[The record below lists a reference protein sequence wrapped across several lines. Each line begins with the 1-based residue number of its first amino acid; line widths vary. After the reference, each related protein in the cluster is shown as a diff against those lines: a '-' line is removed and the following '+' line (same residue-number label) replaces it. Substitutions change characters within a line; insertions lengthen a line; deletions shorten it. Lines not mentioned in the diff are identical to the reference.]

1 MTGDRCGN
9 LPGRRKKTFGQDRTK
24 KPYNKK
30 QEMEIFMAKKL
41 YEKCGLKIV
50 VVDFNEITTDILTNS
65 GEIKPD
71 ETLGDFDSEWAKGGL
86 Q

>member
-1 MTGDRCGN
+1 
-9 LPGRRKKTFGQDRTK
+9 
-24 KPYNKK
+24 
-30 QEMEIFMAKKL
+30 MAKKL

-50 VVDFNEITTDILTNS
+50 VVDFNEIMTDILTIS